1 MYKSLGAALLATTFL
16 LGCSSKPAP
25 KSTTTTRTQTTVE
38 AEDGTSTSTD
48 VQEKRVEQADGT
60 QDVEHTETVKQTIP
74 PTTPTTT
81 P

>member
-1 MYKSLGAALLATTFL
+1 MYKTLGAAILATTFL
-16 LGCSSKPAP
+16 FGCGGKPAP
-25 KSTTTTRTQTTVE
+25 KSTSTTRTQTTVE

-60 QDVEHTETVKQTIP
+60 QDVETTKTVKQTIP
-74 PTTPTTT
+74 ATTT